1 MNMKYVLILVM
12 CLSKLCPSQTALQF
26 SMCVYFAVLIGLS
39 RVRASVY
46 LCASLAVFPVHCF
59 APHVLYGKA
68 KENRNGIIIEKE

>member
-12 CLSKLCPSQTALQF
+12 CLSKLCPSQTAVC

-46 LCASLAVFPVHCF
+46 LCASLAVFLCTALLLMSF
-59 APHVLYGKA
+59 M
-68 KENRNGIIIEKE
+68 EKQKRT